1 MQPHKILALGYRAAI
16 PMLGPQVV
24 SFAAKWL
31 YLATTSRYSSS
42 VQRSC
47 GNGISTGS
55 KDVVQSGF
63 RHTGDK
69 RRSNL
74 ARRRNE
80 AAPVVSL

>member
-42 VQRSC
+42 VQRVAEMASALDQRMLSNQASDIREIRD
-47 GNGISTGS
+47 GLTLL
-55 KDVVQSGF
+55 
-63 RHTGDK
+63 GDEM
-69 RRSNL
+69 RL
-74 ARRRNE
+74 HQ
-80 AAPVVSL
+80 